1 MIDRH
6 AIIVVTGAQA
16 AGKTTVGRLLASRF
30 ARGAFVEADALQRM
44 IVSGLA
50 WVTDVND
57 APVRPTGEAMAQ
69 LRLRLHNACLLTRSF
84 YEAGFSA
91 VLDDIIIGER
101 FDHLREGLAGLP
113 FHLVVLAPSVAT
125 IEARDAAR
133 DKTVGGGWADYLDSG
148 LRATMSGVGLWLD
161 TSHLTPDEAV
171 DEIILRVWDEGL
183 IKS

>member
-84 YEAGFSA
+84 YEAGFNA
-91 VLDDIIIGER
+91 VLTTSSSASASITSARAWPACPSTSSSSPPASPQSRRGTP
-101 FDHLREGLAGLP
+101 LATRLSAAAGRTTSTAGC
-113 FHLVVLAPSVAT
+113 APLCPASA
-125 IEARDAAR
+125 
-133 DKTVGGGWADYLDSG
+133 SG
-148 LRATMSGVGLWLD
+148 STL
-161 TSHLTPDEAV
+161 
-171 DEIILRVWDEGL
+171 L
-183 IKS
+183 I